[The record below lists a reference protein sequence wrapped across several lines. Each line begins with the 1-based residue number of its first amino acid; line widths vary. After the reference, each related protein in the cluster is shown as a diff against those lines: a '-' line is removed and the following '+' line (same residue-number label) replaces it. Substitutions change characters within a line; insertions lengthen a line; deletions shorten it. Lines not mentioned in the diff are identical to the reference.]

1 MPDEEQVRPAPP
13 GYPTAWEC
21 DALLTDGT
29 PVHVRP
35 IRPDDGEDLVAF
47 HSRLSSQT
55 VYRRFFTPHPVLQ
68 PAEVERFTTIDYR
81 DRFALIAL
89 VDGVMAAVARFDR
102 HPDTTQAE
110 VAFLVEDRHQG
121 RGLGTLLLELLA
133 AAARERGIRRFEADT
148 LLENAAMQSVF
159 RDAGFPL
166 ERTFDA
172 GVASVSFPVEE
183 TATVLAAVEGREH
196 TGEVASMRRV
206 LRPASIAVVG
216 ASRRPGTIGHEV
228 LRNLLLSRFNGPLY
242 PVNPAARHVGGV
254 PAYPSVAELPEP
266 PDLAVITV
274 PADQVA
280 AVVAACGE
288 AGTAAVVVISAGFA
302 ETGPAG
308 RDAERALVRLARDHG
323 MRLIGPNC
331 MGIANTSP
339 AVSMNATFAPVV
351 PRAGRLAFLSQSG
364 ALGIAVLER
373 ASSLGIGLSS
383 FVSVGNKADV
393 SGNDLLQYWEEDPET
408 DAILLYLESF
418 GNPRKFARIARRV
431 SRAKPI
437 VAVKSGRTT
446 GGARAARSHTAAA
459 ATSDV
464 AADALFRQTGVIR
477 VDTVPELF
485 DVALLLAHQ
494 PVPAGCRLA
503 IVGNSGGP
511 GILAA
516 DACDGAGLSLATL
529 APRTQDVLRSFA
541 AAEAS
546 LANPVDLIAS
556 ADGEQYERAITAMLE
571 DDGVDAVLVI
581 FTPPLVIRLDDV
593 AAAVTRAASRAG
605 TKPVVAVL
613 LGVGDAPGV
622 LPAGPGGASVP
633 TFPFP
638 EAAVRALGRVAAYGV
653 WRTRPDGEP
662 VLLTG
667 VDRPAAAAVIGS
679 ALAARPAGGW
689 LDAAEAVSLVRA
701 YGIPAVPSAVAA
713 TAGDAVAAAEEL
725 GYPVALKAA
734 AGDLVHKSDLG
745 GVCLALA
752 DGAEVRAAFDV
763 MAAKLGPS
771 MGGCLVQAMAEPGI
785 ETIVGVVQDPAFG
798 PLAMFGLGG
807 VATDLL
813 GDRAFRILPLTA
825 LDAHDLI
832 ASVRSAPLLTGYRG
846 APPADMDALCDIILR
861 VGQLAQ
867 DLPEVAEL
875 DLNPVLASPQGAVA
889 VDVKV
894 RVQPFTPGPGPLV
907 RRLR

>member
-1 MPDEEQVRPAPP
+1 MPDQEQVRSVPP

-21 DALLTDGT
+21 DALLTDGAT
-29 PVHVRP
+29 VHVRP
-35 IRPDDGEDLVAF
+35 IRPDDADDLVAF

-55 VYRRFFTPHPVLQ
+55 VYRRFFTPHPVLR
-68 PAEVERFTTIDYR
+68 PEEVERFTNVDYR

-89 VDGVMAAVARFDR
+89 VDGVLAAVARFDR
-102 HPDTTQAE
+102 QEGTAQAE

-133 AAARERGIRRFEADT
+133 AAARERGIRRFEAET

-166 ERTFDA
+166 ERTFEA

-206 LRPASIAVVG
+206 LQPTSIAVVG
-216 ASRRPGTIGHEV
+216 ASRQPGTIGHEV

-242 PVNPAARHVGGV
+242 PVNPTARHVGGV
-254 PAYPSVAELPEP
+254 PAYPSVADLPEP

-280 AVVAACGE
+280 SVVAACGE

-308 RDAERALVRLARDHG
+308 AEAERHLVRLARDHG
-323 MRLIGPNC
+323 MRLVGPNC
-331 MGIANTSP
+331 LGIINTAPS
-339 AVSMNATFAPVV
+339 VSMNATFAPVA
-351 PRAGRLAFLSQSG
+351 PRQGRLGFLSQSG

-373 ASSLGIGLSS
+373 ASSMGLGLSS
-383 FVSVGNKADV
+383 FVSIGNKADV
-393 SGNDLLQYWEEDPET
+393 SGNDLLQYWEADSDT
-408 DAILLYLESF
+408 DVILLYLESF

-431 SRAKPI
+431 SRSKPI
-437 VAVKSGRTT
+437 VAVKSGRTK
-446 GGARAARSHTAAA
+446 GGARAAQSHTAAA
-459 ATSDV
+459 ASSDV

-494 PVPAGCRLA
+494 PVPAGRRLA
-503 IVGNSGGP
+503 VVGNSGGP

-516 DACDGAGLSLATL
+516 DACGDAGLTMATL
-529 APRTQDVLRSFA
+529 APRTQDTLRSFA

-546 LANPVDLIAS
+546 VANPVDLIGS
-556 ADGEQYERAITAMLE
+556 ADAEQYERAIATVLD

-581 FTPPLVIRLDDV
+581 FTPPLVTQLDDV
-593 AAAVTRAASRAG
+593 AAAVTRAATACG
-605 TKPVVAVL
+605 TKPLVAVF
-613 LGVGDAPGV
+613 LGVGDGPGV
-622 LPAGPGGASVP
+622 LPATGGGGCVP

-638 EAAVRALGRVAAYGV
+638 EPAVRALGRIAGYGV
-653 WRTRPDGEP
+653 WRARPEGEP
-662 VLLTG
+662 AVLTG
-667 VDRPAAAAVIGS
+667 VDRVAARAVLDS
-679 ALAARPAGGW
+679 ALAARPTGGW
-689 LDAAEAVSLVRA
+689 LNAAEAASLARA

-713 TAGDAVAAAEEL
+713 GADEAAMAAGEL
-725 GYPVALKAA
+725 GFPVALKAA
-734 AGDLVHKSDLG
+734 AGDLIHKSDLG
-745 GVCLALA
+745 GVRLGLVDA
-752 DGAEVRAAFDV
+752 AEVRAAFND
-763 MAAKLGPS
+763 MAARLGSS
-771 MGGCLVQAMAEPGI
+771 MGGGLIQAMADPGV

-798 PLAMFGLGG
+798 PLVMFGLGG

-825 LDAHDLI
+825 LDAHELI
-832 ASVRSAPLLTGYRG
+832 ASVRSAPLLSGYRG
-846 APPADMDALCDIILR
+846 APATDIDALCDILLR

-867 DLPEVAEL
+867 DQPEVAEL
-875 DLNPVLASPQGAVA
+875 DLNPVLVSPKGAVA

-894 RVQPFTPGPGPLV
+894 RIQPFVPGPGPLV